1 MRGLPIISYFPIRG
15 LSEAVRDLHFSMGR
29 PICHPHRFQA
39 AASRL
44 TVVAASSMTAA
55 TASAASAVRVGFGFR
70 SVPTDAT
77 RLPIDR

>member
-1 MRGLPIISYFPIRG
+1 
-15 LSEAVRDLHFSMGR
+15 VRDLHFSMGR

-55 TASAASAVRVGFGFR
+55 TASAVSAVRVGFGFR